1 MNDGEHPDYVP
12 SIFPQR
18 PSSEGSKRLKRYQ
31 RRDAVSQHEVLPA
44 KRQRIKPPTE
54 ASPTETPEDFDT
66 AYPEAPFTEDSLPQP
81 SDDYELSDT
90 PVLHRQQVSIAIE
103 VANLRRERD
112 EARRERDEARRELQN
127 WSKERLSVHAIK
139 GNDSACR
146 AMTGLSWSVFD
157 CLHRYLVQFIKS
169 SPKGFRLS
177 TQDQL
182 FLCLLK
188 LRQNPSI
195 ALLSQILH
203 KPEPTVRHIF
213 QRWLNLLY
221 AKITFLI
228 HWPDRECITQTIPPV
243 MKANFPRLTS
253 IIDCFEIRIEHPKA
267 LKAR

>member
-1 MNDGEHPDYVP
+1 MGPGQSILYVCGKHFITGYHVNDGEHPDYVP

-31 RRDAVSQHEVLPA
+31 RRYAVSQHEVLPA

-54 ASPTETPEDFDT
+54 ASPSETPEYFNT

-90 PVLHRQQVSIAIE
+90 PALHRQQVSIAIE
-103 VANLRRERD
+103 VANLRRERDEARRERDEARRERD

-213 QRWLNLLY
+213 QR
-221 AKITFLI
+221 
-228 HWPDRECITQTIPPV
+228 
-243 MKANFPRLTS
+243 
-253 IIDCFEIRIEHPKA
+253 
-267 LKAR
+267 